1 MQIFQEIRSFGSLR
15 RSELPEAIARRC
27 ICDIFGGPGDE
38 KNDPRKRFTS
48 EASSAQSRPVNAV
61 TTSQTLAKG
70 LRWCVEWRAI
80 PPLASERAFCR
91 ISCPPEVTP
100 YVLRCEWRPPSV
112 MSFTYSRLIDRQ
124 SFRCLVF
131 DELLVDKVAPI
142 VTSPNF
148 SINNPTR
155 NRSAR
160 NKNRPYVPNISP
172 GGLRIWAGYRGRLL
186 AVGNHLSPRNNAIV
200 SKVTS

>member
-1 MQIFQEIRSFGSLR
+1 
-15 RSELPEAIARRC
+15 
-27 ICDIFGGPGDE
+27 
-38 KNDPRKRFTS
+38 
-48 EASSAQSRPVNAV
+48 
-61 TTSQTLAKG
+61 
-70 LRWCVEWRAI
+70 
-80 PPLASERAFCR
+80 
-91 ISCPPEVTP
+91 
-100 YVLRCEWRPPSV
+100 

-172 GGLRIWAGYRGRLL
+172 GGLRIWAGYRGSLL
-186 AVGNHLSPRNNAIV
+186 AVGNHLSPRNVRSV
-200 SKVTS
+200 SPATIACLALAVSITFRLDTSRPFLRGGKFSFGNLDAQFLQFSKLISEVFRRTRFLEISAT